1 MRQIF
6 HFLYLKILFLL
17 IINACSHDPFEIS
30 VKNIKINTRF
40 NNLDSALRVSS
51 DSELLTLKSSFRKQ
65 KSDILNYSVSYCLGV
80 NMDSDTSFVNGINRF
95 YQNKYIKRLTKTIK
109 KKHGSYIPEK
119 QKLVAALKRIKAF
132 FPKQTIPRKIYFI
145 NSSFSSSVV
154 CTENDIAIG
163 VERYLGPNEKV
174 IQELP
179 NQQFY
184 TWIKKSMKKEYLTR
198 DVVAG
203 WLMTHYCEE
212 TSENYASE
220 MIRWGK
226 ILYFTEASMPNEKEN
241 LIARYTK
248 NQYDWACKSEGMFWK
263 YLVDNELLFKTDE
276 KTRAN
281 FLSEGPFTSGLP
293 EESPDRLG
301 QFLGWRI
308 VKQYMEN
315 HEISLEKLNKVSYNE
330 LLQNY
335 KAN

>member
-1 MRQIF
+1 MKPIF
-6 HFLYLKILFLL
+6 QFLYFKILFLL
-17 IINACSHDPFEIS
+17 ILNACTHKPFDIS

-51 DSELLTLKSSFRKQ
+51 DSELLTLKSSFKKQ
-65 KSDILNYSVSYCLGV
+65 KSDILDYDVSYCFGI
-80 NMDSDTSFVNGINRF
+80 NMKSDTSFTNGLKRF
-95 YQNKYIKRLTKTIK
+95 YKDDYIKRLTKTIQ
-109 KKHGSYIPEK
+109 KKHGYYTHEK
-119 QKLVAALKRIKAF
+119 QKLVTAFKRLKVF
-132 FPKQTIPRKIYFI
+132 FPKETIPRKISFI
-145 NSSFSSSVV
+145 NSLFSSSVL
-154 CTENDIAIG
+154 CTENEIAIG
-163 VERYLGPNEKV
+163 VERYLGPHEKV

-184 TWIKKSMKKEYLTR
+184 TWIKKSMKKEYLVR

-203 WLMTHYCEE
+203 WLMTHYCKE
-212 TSENYASE
+212 TTENYASE

-226 ILYFTEASMPNEKEN
+226 ILYFTEASLPDQKKH
-241 LIARYTK
+241 LILRYSK

-281 FLSEGPFTSGLP
+281 LLSEGPFTSGLP

-308 VKQYMEN
+308 VKQYMKN
-315 HEISLEKLNKVSYNE
+315 HKISLEKLNKVSYNE

>member
-184 TWIKKSMKKEYLTR
+184 TWIKKSMKKEYLAR
-198 DVVAG
+198 DVIAG

-212 TSENYASE
+212 TTENYASE

-281 FLSEGPFTSGLP
+281 LLSEGPFTSGLP

-301 QFLGWRI
+301 QFLGWII

-315 HEISLEKLNKVSYNE
+315 HKISLEKLNKVPYNE